1 MASMRLR
8 HIEIFYA
15 VYATGSISNAARMLN
30 VTQPTVSQ
38 ILRHAEDQLG
48 YKLFHRVRGRLAPT
62 EEAES
67 LFPDTREIYK
77 KISTLRVK
85 AQNLKKRGDGCLRIA
100 AVHSLGLQIL
110 PKAVAYFGKAHPDL
124 EFDVQIYNYS
134 ELINALNNREKDVGL
149 VINCPE
155 INGFSKRKLS
165 NGEAVCIYSQGEFD
179 NHPTRLEMQDL
190 ANRDFVGVSESG
202 PIGDLLNQRLLEEDM
217 VLKSTITTQTLY
229 VSRDLVAQGVGVS
242 IVDEYTA
249 RSLNDGSLSLKG
261 FNPPLNFTVDALF
274 LEDHLLSKTS
284 EKFLNFL
291 KQEYLSTALPR
302 PKAKVQQETQNKEP
316 VSGHKN

>member
-1 MASMRLR
+1 M
-8 HIEIFYA
+8 
-15 VYATGSISNAARMLN
+15 
-30 VTQPTVSQ
+30 
-38 ILRHAEDQLG
+38 
-48 YKLFHRVRGRLAPT
+48 
-62 EEAES
+62 
-67 LFPDTREIYK
+67 
-77 KISTLRVK
+77 
-85 AQNLKKRGDGCLRIA
+85 
-100 AVHSLGLQIL
+100 
-110 PKAVAYFGKAHPDL
+110 
-124 EFDVQIYNYS
+124 
-134 ELINALNNREKDVGL
+134 
-149 VINCPE
+149 INCPE

>member
-77 KISTLRVK
+77 MISSLRQK
-85 AQNLKKRGDGCLRIA
+85 AQNLKKRGDGRIRIA

-110 PKAVAYFGKAHPDL
+110 PKAVAHFGKANPGL

-134 ELINALNNREKDVGL
+134 ELVTALNNREKDIGL
-149 VINCPE
+149 VINCPD
-155 INGFSKRKLS
+155 IAGFSKRPLS
-165 NGEAVCIYSQGEFD
+165 TGEIVSIYAQGEFD
-179 NHPTRLEMQDL
+179 DHPPRIALQDMEGH
-190 ANRDFVGVSESG
+190 DFVGVSESG
-202 PIGDLLNQRLLEEDM
+202 PIGDLLNQRLMHEDM
-217 VLKSTITTQTLY
+217 ILQSTITTQTLY
-229 VSRDLVAQGVGVS
+229 VARDLVTQGVGTS

-261 FNPPLNFTVDALF
+261 FDPPINFTVDALY
-274 LEDHLLSKTS
+274 LEDHLPSKTS

-291 KQEYLSTALPR
+291 KQEYLNTALPKYKNR
-302 PKAKVQQETQNKEP
+302 PPQAQDKEATNRH
-316 VSGHKN
+316 GKM